1 MYSVA
6 YKTRV
11 HMKKIAILL
20 FFTILIGKNLDQA
33 LEIAGENRLEIKKAI
48 KAVPDDQLEGMEW
61 LITHMPDED
70 LKSLSAGFLISN
82 CKLAYQVRRSTKW
95 GQKISDEL
103 FYNYVLPY
111 ANLNERVEDWRLDFY
126 NKFYPMVKNL
136 ESSYE
141 AVVTLNHNIYEELGV
156 IYSTKRPKADQ
167 SPYESIDAGM
177 ASCTGLSILLIDV
190 CRSVGIP
197 ARFVGTPLWYN
208 DSGNHSWV
216 EVWDGEW
223 HFTGAAEPTDDRLNE
238 SWFQDLAN
246 KATVGSNKYGIFAA
260 TWKETDTYFPMNW
273 LPNVKKYN
281 AIDVTNR
288 YKINLV
294 NSELIPIRI
303 RALDSSGNR
312 QEVKVIVFGENS
324 YLKEG
329 ISKGETSDA
338 NDHLTFMLPKGQ
350 IFTFQSKEVTRTLKV
365 DKEEIIN
372 LEI

>member
-11 HMKKIAILL
+11 HMKKIGILL
-20 FFTILIGKNLDQA
+20 FFTIFIGKNLDQA

-95 GQKISDEL
+95 GQKISDAL

-111 ANLNERVEDWRLDFY
+111 ANLNERVEEWRLDFY
-126 NKFYPMVKNL
+126 NKFYPVVKNL

-141 AVVTLNHNIYEELGV
+141 AVATLNQNIYEELGV

-294 NSELIPIRI
+294 KTELIPIRI

-312 QEVKVIVFGENS
+312 QEVKVTVFGENS

-329 ISKGETSDA
+329 ISKGETCDA
-338 NDHLTFMLPKGQ
+338 NDHLTFMLPKGEV
-350 IFTFQSKEVTRTLKV
+350 FTFQSKEVTKTLKV

-372 LEI
+372 LDI